1 MSNLNTQL
9 ELLGRENNNK
19 LDVLSVPRKSII
31 ESIFKDEFWNDS
43 AKKLEE
49 VLAQTSLSPLIE
61 VPLDEDISAGKNTY
75 TYDAHTYHTKVPP
88 QGISKAIKYYLP
100 QGGLVLD
107 PFAGSGM
114 TGVAALTLG
123 HNVILNELSPAA
135 SFIES
140 NFLNYIDPEKY
151 KEGINFVLNQT
162 KELREKLYTTDCREC
177 AKKTEILYVV
187 WSYELE
193 CNHCNGLFVLWDHCR
208 KYGSNV
214 KEHKLL
220 KKFACPHCSQ
230 EVNKSYL
237 NRVGTKPVFVGYKC
251 CSRQIKEHPLN
262 ELDIKT
268 IQQSEELL
276 QDYQGVYPELELPDG
291 VNLNQPKRHGI
302 KNIKDFYTARNLVAC
317 SSIWKTIGLI
327 ADKELAS
334 LLTFTFTSLY
344 QRVTK
349 TSEYRFWGGSSNTAN
364 FNIPQIFNEANVYLT
379 FERKSKNILDHLNST
394 AKTYT
399 GKAVVHT
406 GSATNL
412 DFLPDESIDLIF
424 TDPPFGSFI
433 NYSEM
438 NILWESWLGTF
449 TDAKDEAIVSKTQNK
464 GIDEY
469 TNLMTLS
476 LKEAYRVL
484 KNGHWM
490 VLVFM
495 NSSEKVWSSLHK
507 SIQDS
512 GFIIE
517 KVNIFDKKHGT
528 FKQFVSENT
537 AGADLMLHCKKDTSL
552 INDIKKVDNNFNI
565 ETFLGNLSKEKIPYI
580 NYLHVEREREID
592 FRTLYSRYVAQ
603 SLSNGVKVIDFN
615 DFRSTLNEILINA

>member
-9 ELLGRENNNK
+9 ELLGRENNK

>member
-262 ELDIKT
+262 GLDIKT